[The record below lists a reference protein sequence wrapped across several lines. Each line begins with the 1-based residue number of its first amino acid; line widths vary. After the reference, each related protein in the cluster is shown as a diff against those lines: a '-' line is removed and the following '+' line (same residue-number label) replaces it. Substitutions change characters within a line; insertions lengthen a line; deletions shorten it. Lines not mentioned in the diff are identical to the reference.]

1 MPADDPTLPTLPPE
15 VLKSWVAHVS
25 AVLATSVAEQS
36 PAERRLATFH
46 ALPSPW
52 TDDR

>member
-1 MPADDPTLPTLPPE
+1 MSANETFLPTLPPE

-25 AVLATSVAEQS
+25 AVLATSVAAQS
-36 PAERRLATFH
+36 PAEKRLAQLN

-52 TDDR
+52 SEDR